1 MPNQT
6 RKVSPNQRLNTVRD
20 ESGEVLFIP
29 EGWALLKP
37 GDASLTRRV
46 KALGPSWTVQE
57 KKGRKMFSRG
67 VWAPRE
73 NILVAKEQVEK
84 QRQDPATIRKL
95 EASRERRAKAEVE
108 YGKDFELAIFGFL
121 NFHETYKSIAQ
132 KMAKLIAVHAL
143 PVGSGTVART
153 KMIPIE
159 KRASA
164 AVIAWMRHQT
174 TAYDNMSVARIKGA
188 RRELRRELAEQSR
201 KLLMSYRQGREI
213 SADCPLKRA
222 LESEN

>member
-84 QRQDPATIRKL
+84 QRQDPAAIRKL

>member
-29 EGWALLKP
+29 EAWALLKP
-37 GDASLTRRV
+37 GDALLTRRV

-73 NILVAKEQVEK
+73 NILEAQTQVEK
-84 QRQDPATIRKL
+84 QRQDPAAIRKL
-95 EASRERRAKAEVE
+95 EASRERRAKAEE
-108 YGKDFELAIFGFL
+108 QYGEDFSKAVLDFL
-121 NFHETYKSIAQ
+121 GFHEKYKSLVE
-132 KMAKLIAVHAL
+132 KMTRLIVEHAI

-153 KMIPIE
+153 KSIPIE
-159 KRASA
+159 KRAAA

-188 RRELRRELAEQSR
+188 RRELRRDLAEKSQ
-201 KLLMSYRQGREI
+201 KLLQAYRSGHEVDE
-213 SADCPLKRA
+213 SCPLKKA
-222 LESEN
+222 LEKA

>member
-37 GDASLTRRV
+37 GDASLTRRL

-73 NILVAKEQVEK
+73 NIIAAKEQVEK
-84 QRQDPATIRKL
+84 QRQDPAEIRKL
-95 EASRERRAKAEVE
+95 EASRQRRAKAEVE
-108 YGKDFELAIFGFL
+108 YGKEFELAIFEFL
-121 NFHETYKSIAQ
+121 NFHETYKAMAH
-132 KMAKLIAVHAL
+132 KMAALIAAHAL

-153 KMIPIE
+153 KMISIE

-174 TAYDNMSVARIKGA
+174 TAYDNTSVARIKGA
-188 RRELRRELAEQSR
+188 RREVRRELAEQSH
-201 KLLMSYRQGREI
+201 KLLVSYRQGKEL
-213 SADCPLKRA
+213 SATCPLKRA
-222 LESEN
+222 LDEV

>member
-6 RKVSPNQRLNTVRD
+6 RKVAPNQRLNTVRD

-37 GDASLTRRV
+37 GDASLTRRL

-73 NILVAKEQVEK
+73 NILAAQKQVEK
-84 QRQDPATIRKL
+84 QRQDPAEIRKL
-95 EASRERRAKAEVE
+95 EASRQRRAKAEVE
-108 YGKDFELAIFGFL
+108 YGKEFELAIFEFL
-121 NFHETYKSIAQ
+121 NFNEVYQSIAH
-132 KMAKLIAVHAL
+132 KMAALIAAHAL
-143 PVGSGTVART
+143 PVRSGTVART
-153 KMIPIE
+153 KMISIE

-174 TAYDNMSVARIKGA
+174 TAYDKTSVARIKGA
-188 RRELRRELAEQSR
+188 RREVRRELAEQSR
-201 KLLMSYRQGREI
+201 KLLVSYRQGKEL
-213 SADCPLKRA
+213 SATCPLKRA
-222 LESEN
+222 LDEV